1 MADALKIRLMAK
13 HSSPGPEWSRVAA
26 TGELPPGT
34 LLAVQTEG
42 DRIVLANVEGDFY
55 ALEDRCSH
63 QDYPLA
69 SGELEGAELE
79 CPFHGAKFDVRTG
92 RALQLPAVRSVRC
105 FEVAVHDGHVYV
117 KAT

>member
-1 MADALKIRLMAK
+1 MAK
-13 HSSPGPEWSRVAA
+13 RTSPSSVDLAESGWGRVAA
-26 TGELPPGT
+26 AADVRPGT
-34 LLAVQTEG
+34 LKAVQTERE
-42 DRIVLANVEGDFY
+42 RIVLANVEGDFY

-69 SGELEGAELE
+69 SGELDGAELE

-92 RALQLPAVRSVRC
+92 RALQLPAVRPVRC
-105 FEVAVHDGHVYV
+105 FEVAVHEGHVYV